1 MLADAKNALLEDEKK
16 EAKPL
21 APRDIMAIA
30 ANYFNKT
37 PPLSTV
43 QGEWAELTLWY
54 ELDARAIRSVNEV
67 RTNLERSRRY

>member
-43 QGEWAELTLWY
+43 QGEWAELTL
-54 ELDARAIRSVNEV
+54 
-67 RTNLERSRRY
+67 